1 MASVTSLTAS
11 VHQRL
16 ATALSATLP
25 TADADPLLRRSDR
38 ADYQAN
44 GILAL
49 AKKAKANP
57 RELATQVV
65 ARVESGELIG
75 EIEVSGPGFLNITLT
90 DRAITQ
96 NLAARYADDTG
107 RLGVPTAER
116 PGTTVIDYAQPNVAK
131 EMHVGH
137 LRSAV
142 IGDAVVQILEFTG
155 ENVVRRHH
163 IGDWGTQFGMLIQYL
178 DEHPHE
184 LDHKDARVS
193 GEEAMSNLDRLYKA
207 ARKLFDSDEEFKT
220 RARRRVV
227 DLQAG
232 DPHTL
237 ATWQKFVDESKIYF
251 FSVFEKLDM
260 EVRDADIVGE
270 SGYNDMLDE
279 TCRLLEESGV
289 AVRSEGA
296 LCVFFDDVKGP
307 DGNPVPLIVK
317 KSDGGYGYA
326 ATDLSAIRDRV
337 FHLKANSLLYVV
349 DARQSLHFKMVF
361 ETARRAGWLNDDD
374 VKAFQ
379 LAFGTVL
386 GKDGKPFKTREGET
400 IRLVDLLDEAID
412 RATAVVREKAEKVGL
427 TEEEIVENGRY
438 VGIGAVKYA
447 DLSTSAVRDYKFDLD
462 QMVSLNGDTSVYL
475 QYAYARIQSILRKA
489 GEAGPAAHPEL
500 ELAPAERALGLHL
513 DQFGEAVAEVA
524 ESYEPHKLAAYLFRL
539 ATLLTSFYDQCPVLK
554 AESPAQV
561 ENRLFLVDLTA
572 RTLHR
577 GMALLATRTPSP
589 HAPPPGYRPPAAGR
603 VALRH
608 PRPGRCR
615 CLPLQSLAWRPFPIR
630 CPSWRPTRAGVCSGL
645 NSRFRRGG

>member
-1 MASVTSLTAS
+1 MASVTSLSDNVQQHLAS
-11 VHQRL
+11 
-16 ATALSATLP
+16 ALSATLP
-25 TADADPLLRRSDR
+25 EAAGADPLLRRSDR
-38 ADYQAN
+38 ADFQAN

-65 ARVESGELIG
+65 SRVVTGDELIKDV
-75 EIEVSGPGFLNITLT
+75 EVSGPGFLNITIA
-90 DRAITQ
+90 DRAITA
-96 NLAARYADDTG
+96 NLAARYADETG
-107 RLGVPTAER
+107 RLGVPTATQ

-142 IGDAVVQILEFTG
+142 IGDSVVQLLEFTG

-184 LDHKDARVS
+184 LDHKEAQVT

-237 ATWQKFVDESKIYF
+237 AMWQKFVDESKIYF

-260 EVRDADIVGE
+260 EIRDPDIVGE
-270 SGYNDMLDE
+270 SGYNDMLAE

-296 LCVFFDDVKGP
+296 LCVFFDDIKGP
-307 DGNPVPLIVK
+307 DGNPVPLIVQ

-337 FHLKANSLLYVV
+337 FNLKANTLLYVV
-349 DARQSLHFKMVF
+349 DARQALHFKMVF
-361 ETARRAGWLNDDD
+361 ETARRAGWLNED
-374 VKAFQ
+374 VTAFQ

-400 IRLVDLLDEAID
+400 VRLVDLLDEAID
-412 RATAVVREKAEKVGL
+412 RASAVVREKAQDL
-427 TEEEIVENGRY
+427 SEEEIAERGAQ

-447 DLSTSAVRDYKFDLD
+447 DLSTSANRDYKFDLD

-489 GEAGPAAHPEL
+489 GETRPAAHPEL
-500 ELAPAERALGLHL
+500 ELAEAERALGLHA
-513 DQFGEAVAEVA
+513 DAFAETVTEAAAEYA
-524 ESYEPHKLAAYLFRL
+524 PHKLAAYLYQL
-539 ATLLTSFYDQCPVLK
+539 ASLYTTFYDKCPVLK
-554 AESPAQV
+554 AETPAQV
-561 ENRLFLVDLTA
+561 ENRLFLCDITA

-577 GMALLATRTPSP
+577 GMALLGIRTPEK
-589 HAPPPGYRPPAAGR
+589 
-603 VALRH
+603 L
-608 PRPGRCR
+608 
-615 CLPLQSLAWRPFPIR
+615 
-630 CPSWRPTRAGVCSGL
+630 
-645 NSRFRRGG
+645 

>member
-16 ATALSATLP
+16 ADALSAALP
-25 TADADPLLRRSDR
+25 EAGSADPLLRRSDR
-38 ADYQAN
+38 ADFQAN

-65 ARVESGELIG
+65 ERIDSGELIK
-75 EIEVSGPGFLNITLT
+75 EVEVSGPGFLNVTVT
-90 DRAITQ
+90 DRAITE
-96 NLAARYADDTG
+96 NLAARYADSD
-107 RLGVPTAER
+107 RLGVPFAQN

-142 IGDAVVQILEFTG
+142 IGDAVVQIMEFTG
-155 ENVVRRHH
+155 ESVVRRHH

-178 DEHPHE
+178 IEHPHE
-184 LDHKDARVS
+184 LDHEGGEVS
-193 GEEAMSNLDRLYKA
+193 GEEAMSSLNRLYKA
-207 ARKLFDSDEEFKT
+207 SRAVFDSDEEFKT

-232 DPHTL
+232 EPETL
-237 ATWQKFVDESKIYF
+237 AMWQKFVDESKIYF
-251 FSVFEKLDM
+251 YSVFEKLDM
-260 EVRDADIVGE
+260 EIRDPDVVGE

-307 DGNPVPLIVK
+307 DGNPTPLIVK

-337 FHLKANSLLYVV
+337 FNLKASTLLYVV

-361 ETARRAGWLNDDD
+361 ETARRIGWLNDDD
-374 VKAFQ
+374 VKAAQ

-386 GKDGKPFKTREGET
+386 GKDGKPFKTREGTTVKLE
-400 IRLVDLLDEAID
+400 DLLDEAVQ
-412 RATAVVREKAEKVGL
+412 RATAVVREKAEKMGL
-427 TEEEIVENGRY
+427 SEQEIVENGRY

-489 GEAGPAAHPEL
+489 GEARPLAHPEL
-500 ELAPAERALGLHL
+500 ELHAAERELGLHL
-513 DQFGEAVAEVA
+513 DRFGETLAEVA
-524 ESYEPHKLAAYLFRL
+524 AGYEPHKLAAYLYQL
-539 ATLLTSFYDQCPVLK
+539 ASLLTAFYDKCQVLSDDNP
-554 AESPAQV
+554 AEVV

-572 RTLHR
+572 RTLHQ
-577 GMALLATRTPSP
+577 GMALLGIRTPE
-589 HAPPPGYRPPAAGR
+589 R
-603 VALRH
+603 L
-608 PRPGRCR
+608 
-615 CLPLQSLAWRPFPIR
+615 
-630 CPSWRPTRAGVCSGL
+630 
-645 NSRFRRGG
+645 

>member
-1 MASVTSLTAS
+1 MASVTSLSDSVQQHLAS
-11 VHQRL
+11 
-16 ATALSATLP
+16 ALSATLP
-25 TADADPLLRRSDR
+25 EAAGADPLLRRSDR
-38 ADYQAN
+38 ADFQAN

-65 ARVESGELIG
+65 AQVVAGDVIKDV
-75 EIEVSGPGFLNITLT
+75 EVSGPGFLNITIA
-90 DRAITQ
+90 DRAITE
-96 NLAARYADDTG
+96 NLAARYADETG
-107 RLGVPTAER
+107 RLGVPYAAH

-142 IGDAVVQILEFTG
+142 IGDAVVQLLEFTG

-184 LDHKDARVS
+184 LDHKDARVT

-207 ARKLFDSDEEFKT
+207 ARGKFDSDEEFKT

-232 DPHTL
+232 DPQTL
-237 ATWQKFVDESKIYF
+237 AMWQKFVDESKIYF

-260 EVRDADIVGE
+260 EIQDPDIVGE
-270 SGYNDMLDE
+270 SGYNDMLAD
-279 TCRLLEESGV
+279 TCRMLEESGV

-296 LCVFFDDVKGP
+296 LCVFFEDVKGP
-307 DGNPVPLIVK
+307 DGKPVPLIVQ

-337 FHLKANSLLYVV
+337 FNLKASTLLYVV
-349 DARQSLHFKMVF
+349 DARQALHFKMVF
-361 ETARRAGWLNDDD
+361 ETARRAGWLNDD
-374 VKAFQ
+374 VKAHQ

-386 GKDGKPFKTREGET
+386 GKDGKPFKTRAGET
-400 IRLVDLLDEAID
+400 VKLQDLLDEAVE

-427 TEEEIVENGRY
+427 TEQEITENGRY

-475 QYAYARIQSILRKA
+475 QYAYARVQSILRKA
-489 GEAGPAAHPEL
+489 GEARPAARPEL

-513 DQFGEAVAEVA
+513 DQFAETVLEVA
-524 ESYEPHKLAAYLFRL
+524 ADYEPHKLAAYLYQL
-539 ATLLTSFYDQCPVLK
+539 ASLLTTFYDQCPVLK
-554 AESPAQV
+554 ADTAEQV

-572 RTLHR
+572 RTLHQ
-577 GMALLATRTPSP
+577 GMALLGIRTPEK
-589 HAPPPGYRPPAAGR
+589 
-603 VALRH
+603 L
-608 PRPGRCR
+608 
-615 CLPLQSLAWRPFPIR
+615 
-630 CPSWRPTRAGVCSGL
+630 
-645 NSRFRRGG
+645 

>member
-1 MASVTSLTAS
+1 MASVTSLSHS
-11 VHQRL
+11 VEQRL
-16 ATALSATLP
+16 ASALSATSP
-25 TADADPLLRRSDR
+25 EAAGADPLLRRSDR
-38 ADYQAN
+38 ADFQAN

-65 ARVESGELIG
+65 ANVVTGDVIK
-75 EIEVSGPGFLNITLT
+75 EIEVSGPGFLNVTIT
-90 DRAITQ
+90 DKAIVD
-96 NLAARYADDTG
+96 NLAARYADTD
-107 RLGVPTAER
+107 RLGVPHAEH

-142 IGDAVVQILEFTG
+142 IGDAVGRLMEFTG
-155 ENVVRRHH
+155 ETVVRRHH

-184 LDHKDARVS
+184 LDHKKSEVS

-207 ARKLFDSDEEFKT
+207 ARKLFDADEEFKT

-237 ATWQKFVDESKIYF
+237 AMWQKFVDESKIYF

-260 EVRDADIVGE
+260 EIRDPDIVGE
-270 SGYNDMLDE
+270 SGYNDMLAE

-296 LCVFFDDVKGP
+296 LCVFFEDVKGP
-307 DGNPVPLIVK
+307 DGNPVPLIVQ

-337 FHLKANSLLYVV
+337 FNLKANTLLYVV

-361 ETARRAGWLNDDD
+361 ETARRAGWLNED
-374 VKAFQ
+374 VHAHQ

-400 IRLVDLLDEAID
+400 VKLVDLLDEAVD
-412 RATAVVREKAEKVGL
+412 RATAVVREKAGKVGL
-427 TEEEIVENGRY
+427 SEQEIVENGRY

-489 GEAGPAAHPEL
+489 GDARPAAHA
-500 ELAPAERALGLHL
+500 ELALTPAGRALGLHL
-513 DQFGEAVAEVA
+513 DQFGETVLEVA
-524 ESYEPHKLAAYLFRL
+524 ASHEPHKLASYLYQL
-539 ATLLTSFYDQCPVLK
+539 ASLLTTFYDQCPVLK
-554 AESPAQV
+554 AESPEQV
-561 ENRLFLVDLTA
+561 ANRLFLVDLTA

-577 GMALLATRTPSP
+577 GMALLGIRTPE
-589 HAPPPGYRPPAAGR
+589 R
-603 VALRH
+603 L
-608 PRPGRCR
+608 
-615 CLPLQSLAWRPFPIR
+615 
-630 CPSWRPTRAGVCSGL
+630 
-645 NSRFRRGG
+645 

>member
-1 MASVTSLTAS
+1 MASVTSLSDS

-16 ATALSATLP
+16 AAALSAALP
-25 TADADPLLRRSDR
+25 QAGSADPLLRRSDR
-38 ADYQAN
+38 ADFQAN

-49 AKKAKANP
+49 AKKEKANP

-65 ARVESGELIG
+65 SRVESGGLIG
-75 EIEVSGPGFLNITLT
+75 DVEVSGPGFLNITVT
-90 DRAITQ
+90 DRAITE
-96 NLAARYADDTG
+96 NLAARWADDTG
-107 RLGVPTAER
+107 RLGVPRTER

-142 IGDAVVQILEFTG
+142 IGDAVVQLLEFTG

-184 LDHKDARVS
+184 LDHGSAEVS

-207 ARKLFDSDEEFKT
+207 SRKLFDSDEDFKT

-232 DPHTL
+232 DEKTL
-237 ATWQKFVDESKIYF
+237 AIWQKFVDESKIYF

-260 EVRDADIVGE
+260 EIRDADIVGE
-270 SGYNDMLDE
+270 SGYNDMLAE

-296 LCVFFDDVKGP
+296 LCVFFDDIKGP
-307 DGNPVPLIVK
+307 DGKPVPLIVQ

-337 FHLKANSLLYVV
+337 FHLKADTLVYVV

-361 ETARRAGWLNDDD
+361 ETARRAGWLNDD

-400 IRLVDLLDEAID
+400 VRLVDLLDEAID
-412 RATAVVREKAEKVGL
+412 RASAVVREKAQDL
-427 TEEEIVENGRY
+427 SEEEITERGAQ
-438 VGIGAVKYA
+438 VGVGAVKYA
-447 DLSTSAVRDYKFDLD
+447 DLSTSANRDYKFDLD

-489 GEAGPAAHPEL
+489 GASRPAAHPEL
-500 ELAPAERALGLHL
+500 RLHAAERALGLHV
-513 DQFGEAVAEVA
+513 DSFAETVAEA
-524 ESYEPHKLAAYLFRL
+524 AREYAPHKLAAYLYQL
-539 ATLLTSFYDQCPVLK
+539 ASLYTTFYDKCPVLK
-554 AESPAQV
+554 AETPEQV
-561 ENRLFLVDLTA
+561 ENRLFLCDITA

-577 GMALLATRTPSP
+577 GMALLGIRTPE
-589 HAPPPGYRPPAAGR
+589 R
-603 VALRH
+603 L
-608 PRPGRCR
+608 
-615 CLPLQSLAWRPFPIR
+615 
-630 CPSWRPTRAGVCSGL
+630 
-645 NSRFRRGG
+645 

>member
-1 MASVTSLTAS
+1 MASVTSLSDS

-16 ATALSATLP
+16 ATALSAALP
-25 TADADPLLRRSDR
+25 EAGAADPLLRRSDR
-38 ADYQAN
+38 ADFQAN

-65 ARVESGELIG
+65 AQVESGEVIKD
-75 EIEVSGPGFLNITLT
+75 IEVSGPGFLNITIS
-90 DRAITQ
+90 DKAITET
-96 NLAARYADDTG
+96 LAARYADAA
-107 RLGVPTAER
+107 RLGVPFAEH

-142 IGDAVVQILEFTG
+142 IGDALVQLLEFTG
-155 ENVVRRHH
+155 ESVVRRHH

-184 LDHKDARVS
+184 LDHKAGEVS

-220 RARRRVV
+220 RARLRVV

-232 DPHTL
+232 EPRTL
-237 ATWQKFVDESKIYF
+237 ASWQKFVDESKIYF

-260 EVRDADIVGE
+260 EIRDPDIVGE

-289 AVRSEGA
+289 AVMSDGA
-296 LCVFFDDVKGP
+296 LCVFFDDIKGP
-307 DGNPVPLIVK
+307 DGNPVPLIVR

-337 FHLKANSLLYVV
+337 FNLKASTLLYVV
-349 DARQSLHFKMVF
+349 DARQALHFRMVF
-361 ETARRAGWLNDDD
+361 ETARRVGWLGED
-374 VKAFQ
+374 VTAFQ

-400 IRLVDLLDEAID
+400 VKLEDLLDEAVQ

-427 TEEEIVENGRY
+427 TEPEIIENGRY

-489 GEAGPAAHPEL
+489 GEARPVAHPEL

-513 DQFGEAVAEVA
+513 DRFGETVTEAAKEYA
-524 ESYEPHKLAAYLFRL
+524 PHKLTAYLYQL
-539 ATLLTSFYDQCPVLK
+539 ASVLTTFYDQCHVL
-554 AESPAQV
+554 SPDNAPEVV

-572 RTLHR
+572 RTLHQ
-577 GMALLATRTPSP
+577 GMGLLGIRTPE
-589 HAPPPGYRPPAAGR
+589 R
-603 VALRH
+603 L
-608 PRPGRCR
+608 
-615 CLPLQSLAWRPFPIR
+615 
-630 CPSWRPTRAGVCSGL
+630 
-645 NSRFRRGG
+645 

>member
-16 ATALSATLP
+16 ASALSAALP
-25 TADADPLLRRSDR
+25 EAAGADPLLRRSDR

-57 RELATQVV
+57 RELAAQVVTQVTTGDV
-65 ARVESGELIG
+65 IKDV
-75 EIEVSGPGFLNITLT
+75 EVSGPGFLNVTVT
-90 DRAITQ
+90 DRAITE
-96 NLAARYADDTG
+96 NLAARAADTDG
-107 RLGVPTAER
+107 RLGVPHAEH
-116 PGTTVIDYAQPNVAK
+116 PGTTVVDYAQPNVAK

-142 IGDAVVQILEFTG
+142 IGDSVVQLLEFTG

-184 LDHKDARVS
+184 LDHKGGEVS

-207 ARKLFDSDEEFKT
+207 ARKKFDSDEEFKT

-232 DPHTL
+232 DEHTL
-237 ATWQKFVDESKIYF
+237 AMWQKFVDESKIYF

-260 EVRDADIVGE
+260 EVRDPDIVGE
-270 SGYNDMLDE
+270 SGYNDMLAE

-296 LCVFFDDVKGP
+296 LCVFFDDIKGP
-307 DGNPVPLIVK
+307 DGNPVPLIVQ

-337 FHLKANSLLYVV
+337 FNLKANTLLYVV

-361 ETARRAGWLNDDD
+361 ETARRAGWLNDD
-374 VKAFQ
+374 VKAHQ

-400 IRLVDLLDEAID
+400 VRLVDLLDEAID
-412 RATAVVREKAEKVGL
+412 RASAVVREKAQDL
-427 TEEEIVENGRY
+427 SEEEIAERGAQ

-447 DLSTSAVRDYKFDLD
+447 DLSTSANRDYKFDLD

-489 GEAGPAAHPEL
+489 GEVRPAAHPEL
-500 ELAPAERALGLHL
+500 ELHEAERALGLHV
-513 DQFGEAVAEVA
+513 DAFAEVVAEA
-524 ESYEPHKLAAYLFRL
+524 ATEYAPHKMTAYLYQL
-539 ATLLTSFYDQCPVLK
+539 ASLFTSFYDKCPVIK
-554 AESPAQV
+554 PQPPKDIA
-561 ENRLFLVDLTA
+561 ENRLFLCDVTA
-572 RTLHR
+572 RTLHQ
-577 GMALLATRTPSP
+577 GMALLGIRTPE
-589 HAPPPGYRPPAAGR
+589 R
-603 VALRH
+603 L
-608 PRPGRCR
+608 
-615 CLPLQSLAWRPFPIR
+615 
-630 CPSWRPTRAGVCSGL
+630 
-645 NSRFRRGG
+645 

>member
-1 MASVTSLTAS
+1 MASVTSLSDSVQQHLAS
-11 VHQRL
+11 
-16 ATALSATLP
+16 ALSAALP
-25 TADADPLLRRSDR
+25 EAAGADPLLRRSDR

-65 ARVESGELIG
+65 SGIVTG
-75 EIEVSGPGFLNITLT
+75 EVIADVEVSGPGFLNITVA
-90 DRAITQ
+90 DKAITE

-107 RLGVPTAER
+107 RLGVPFAAH

-142 IGDAVVQILEFTG
+142 IGDAMVRLLEFTG

-184 LDHKDARVS
+184 LDHKESEVS
-193 GEEAMSNLDRLYKA
+193 GEEAMSNLDRLYKT

-232 DPHTL
+232 DEKTL
-237 ATWQKFVDESKIYF
+237 AIWQKFVDESKIYF
-251 FSVFEKLDM
+251 FSVFDKLDM
-260 EVRDADIVGE
+260 EVRDPDIVGE
-270 SGYNDMLDE
+270 SGYNDMLAE

-296 LCVFFDDVKGP
+296 LCVFFDDIKGP
-307 DGNPVPLIVK
+307 EGNPVPLIVQ

-337 FHLKANSLLYVV
+337 FNLKASTLLYVV
-349 DARQSLHFKMVF
+349 DARQALHFRMVF
-361 ETARRAGWLNDDD
+361 ETARRAGWLNDD
-374 VKAFQ
+374 VSAVQ

-400 IRLVDLLDEAID
+400 VKLENLLDEAVE

-427 TEEEIVENGRY
+427 TEDEIVENGRY
-438 VGIGAVKYA
+438 VGVGAVKYA

-475 QYAYARIQSILRKA
+475 QYAYARIRSILRKA
-489 GEAGPAAHPEL
+489 GEARPVAHPEL

-513 DQFGEAVAEVA
+513 DQFAETVLEVA
-524 ESYEPHKLAAYLFRL
+524 AAREPHKMAAYLYQL
-539 ATLLTSFYDQCPVLK
+539 ASLLTSFYDQCPVLK
-554 AESPAQV
+554 ADSPAQV

-572 RTLHR
+572 RTLHQ
-577 GMALLATRTPSP
+577 GMALLGIRTPDK
-589 HAPPPGYRPPAAGR
+589 
-603 VALRH
+603 L
-608 PRPGRCR
+608 
-615 CLPLQSLAWRPFPIR
+615 
-630 CPSWRPTRAGVCSGL
+630 
-645 NSRFRRGG
+645 

>member
-1 MASVTSLTAS
+1 MASVTSLSDSVQQQLAS
-11 VHQRL
+11 
-16 ATALSATLP
+16 ALSATLP
-25 TADADPLLRRSDR
+25 EAADADPLLRRSDR

-65 ARVESGELIG
+65 SQVATGAVIQD
-75 EIEVSGPGFLNITLT
+75 IEVSGPGFLNITVS
-90 DRAITQ
+90 DRAITD
-96 NLAARYADDTG
+96 NLAARYADETG
-107 RLGVPTAER
+107 RLGVPFAAH

-142 IGDAVVQILEFTG
+142 IGDSVVQLLEFTG
-155 ENVVRRHH
+155 ETVVRRHH

-184 LDHKDARVS
+184 LDHKTSTEDTAAS
-193 GEEAMSNLDRLYKA
+193 GEEAMSNLDRLYKT

-237 ATWQKFVDESKIYF
+237 AVWQKFVDESKIYF

-260 EVRDADIVGE
+260 EVRDPDIVGE
-270 SGYNDMLDE
+270 SGYNDMLAE

-296 LCVFFDDVKGP
+296 LCVFFDDIKGP
-307 DGNPVPLIVK
+307 EGNPVPLIVQ

-337 FHLKANSLLYVV
+337 FNLKASTLLYVV
-349 DARQSLHFKMVF
+349 DARQALHFRMVF
-361 ETARRAGWLNDDD
+361 ETARRAGWLNDD
-374 VKAFQ
+374 VTAVQ

-386 GKDGKPFKTREGET
+386 GKDGKPFKTRAGET
-400 IRLVDLLDEAID
+400 VKLQDLLDEAVD
-412 RATAVVREKAEKVGL
+412 RATAVVRDKAEKVGL
-427 TEEEIVENGRY
+427 TEQEIEENGRY

-489 GEAGPAAHPEL
+489 GEARPTAHPEL

-513 DQFGEAVAEVA
+513 DQFAETVLEVA
-524 ESYEPHKLAAYLFRL
+524 ASYEPHKLAAYLYQL
-539 ATLLTSFYDQCPVLK
+539 ASHLTTFYDQCPVLK
-554 AESPAQV
+554 AESPAQI

-577 GMALLATRTPSP
+577 GMSLLGIRTPDK
-589 HAPPPGYRPPAAGR
+589 
-603 VALRH
+603 L
-608 PRPGRCR
+608 
-615 CLPLQSLAWRPFPIR
+615 
-630 CPSWRPTRAGVCSGL
+630 
-645 NSRFRRGG
+645 

>member
-16 ATALSATLP
+16 ANALSATLP
-25 TADADPLLRRSDR
+25 EAADADPLLRRSDR
-38 ADYQAN
+38 ADFQAN

-65 ARVESGELIG
+65 DKVVTGDVIKDV
-75 EIEVSGPGFLNITLT
+75 EVSGPGFLNITIT
-90 DRAITQ
+90 DKAITE
-96 NLAARYADDTG
+96 NLAARAADTEG
-107 RLGVPTAER
+107 RLGVPYAEN

-142 IGDAVVQILEFTG
+142 IGDSVLKLLEFTG
-155 ENVVRRHH
+155 ETVIRRHH

-184 LDHKDARVS
+184 LDHRAAEVT

-207 ARKLFDSDEEFKT
+207 ARRLFDSDEEFKT

-232 DPHTL
+232 DPHTV
-237 ATWQKFVDESKIYF
+237 AMWQKFVDESKIYF

-260 EVRDADIVGE
+260 EIRDPDIVGE
-270 SGYNDMLDE
+270 SGYNDMLAE
-279 TCRLLEESGV
+279 TCRLLEDSGV

-307 DGNPVPLIVK
+307 DGNPVPLIVQ

-337 FHLKANSLLYVV
+337 FNLKANSIIYVV

-361 ETARRAGWLNDDD
+361 ETARRAGWLNDD
-374 VKAFQ
+374 VKAYQ

-400 IRLVDLLDEAID
+400 VRLVDLLDEAIE
-412 RATAVVREKAEKVGL
+412 RASAVVREKAQDL
-427 TEEEIVENGRY
+427 SAEEIAERGAQ

-447 DLSTSAVRDYKFDLD
+447 DLSTSASRDYKFDLD

-489 GEAGPAAHPEL
+489 GEVRPAAHPEL
-500 ELAPAERALGLHL
+500 ELTEAERALGLHA
-513 DQFGEAVAEVA
+513 DQFAENVAEA
-524 ESYEPHKLAAYLFRL
+524 AREYAPHKMTAYLYQL
-539 ATLLTSFYDQCPVLK
+539 ASLYTSFYDKCPVLK
-554 AESPAQV
+554 AETPEQV
-561 ENRLFLVDLTA
+561 ENRLFLCDVTA
-572 RTLHR
+572 RTLHA
-577 GMALLATRTPSP
+577 GMTLLGIRTPE
-589 HAPPPGYRPPAAGR
+589 R
-603 VALRH
+603 L
-608 PRPGRCR
+608 
-615 CLPLQSLAWRPFPIR
+615 
-630 CPSWRPTRAGVCSGL
+630 
-645 NSRFRRGG
+645 

>member
-1 MASVTSLTAS
+1 MTSVTSLTDL

-16 ATALSATLP
+16 ADALTATLP
-25 TADADPLLRRSDR
+25 EADADPLLRRSDR
-38 ADYQAN
+38 ADFQAN

-57 RELATQVV
+57 RELATRVV
-65 ARVESGELIG
+65 ASVVTGDLVKD
-75 EIEVSGPGFLNITLT
+75 IEVSGPGFLNITIT
-90 DRAITQ
+90 DKAITE
-96 NLAARYADDTG
+96 NLAARYADDTD
-107 RLGVPTAER
+107 RLGVPLAAH

-142 IGDAVVQILEFTG
+142 IGDALVQLLEFTG
-155 ENVVRRHH
+155 ESVVRRHH

-178 DEHPHE
+178 DEHPGE
-184 LDHKDARVS
+184 LDHADADIT

-232 DPHTL
+232 EPKTL
-237 ATWQKFVDESKIYF
+237 AAWQKFVDESKIYF
-251 FSVFEKLDM
+251 FSVFDKLDM
-260 EVRDADIVGE
+260 EIRDADIVGE

-289 AVRSEGA
+289 ATISNGA
-296 LCVFFDDVKGP
+296 LCVFFDEIKGP
-307 DGNPVPLIVK
+307 DGNPTPLIVR

-337 FHLKANSLLYVV
+337 FNLKATNLLYVV
-349 DARQSLHFKMVF
+349 DVRQSLHFKMVF
-361 ETARRAGWLNDDD
+361 ETAKRAGWLNDD
-374 VKAFQ
+374 VTAYQ
-379 LAFGTVL
+379 LAFGTIL
-386 GKDGKPFKTREGET
+386 GKDGKPFKTREGVSVKLE
-400 IRLVDLLDEAID
+400 DLLDEAVQ
-412 RATAVVREKAEKVGL
+412 RATAVVRDKAEKVGL
-427 TEEEIVENGRY
+427 TEREIVDNGRD

-462 QMVSLNGDTSVYL
+462 QMVSLSGDTSVYL

-489 GEAGPAAHPEL
+489 GEARPAAHPEL

-513 DQFGEAVAEVA
+513 DQFGEVVAEA
-524 ESYEPHKLAAYLFRL
+524 AKEYAPHKLTAYLYQL
-539 ATLLTSFYDQCPVLK
+539 ASTLTTFYDQCHVL
-554 AESPAQV
+554 SPDNAPEVV

-572 RTLHR
+572 RTLQR
-577 GMALLATRTPSP
+577 GMALLGIRTPE
-589 HAPPPGYRPPAAGR
+589 R
-603 VALRH
+603 L
-608 PRPGRCR
+608 
-615 CLPLQSLAWRPFPIR
+615 
-630 CPSWRPTRAGVCSGL
+630 
-645 NSRFRRGG
+645 

>member
-1 MASVTSLTAS
+1 MASVTSLSHSVEQHLAS
-11 VHQRL
+11 
-16 ATALSATLP
+16 ALSAALP
-25 TADADPLLRRSDR
+25 EAVGADPLLRRSDR

-65 ARVESGELIG
+65 AQVVTGDLIQD
-75 EIEVSGPGFLNITLT
+75 IEVSGPGFLNVTIT
-90 DRAITQ
+90 DKAIVE
-96 NLAARYADDTG
+96 NLGARYADAD
-107 RLGVPTAER
+107 RLGVPLADA

-142 IGDAVVQILEFTG
+142 IGAAVTEILEFTG
-155 ENVVRRHH
+155 ESVVRRHH

-184 LDHKDARVS
+184 LDHKDAQVS

-207 ARKLFDSDEEFKT
+207 ARRLFDADEEFKT

-237 ATWQKFVDESKIYF
+237 AVWQKFVDESKIYF
-251 FSVFEKLDM
+251 FSVFDKLDM
-260 EVRDADIVGE
+260 EIRDEDIVGE
-270 SGYNDMLDE
+270 SGYNDMLAE
-279 TCRLLEESGV
+279 TCRLLEEKGV

-307 DGNPVPLIVK
+307 DGNPVPLIVQ

-337 FHLKANSLLYVV
+337 FQLKADSLVYVV

-361 ETARRAGWLNDDD
+361 ETARRAGWLNGE
-374 VKAFQ
+374 ATAHQ

-400 IRLVDLLDEAID
+400 VKLVDLLDEAVD

-427 TEEEIVENGRY
+427 SEREIEENGRY
-438 VGIGAVKYA
+438 VGVGAVKYA

-489 GEAGPAAHPEL
+489 GEARPVAHPEL

-513 DQFGEAVAEVA
+513 DQFGETVHEVA
-524 ESYEPHKLAAYLFRL
+524 AAYEPHKLAAYLYQL
-539 ATLLTSFYDQCPVLK
+539 ASHLTTFYDQCHVLS
-554 AESPAQV
+554 ADNAPEVV
-561 ENRLFLVDLTA
+561 ENRLFLVDLTG
-572 RTLHR
+572 RTLHK
-577 GMALLATRTPSP
+577 GMALLGIRTPE
-589 HAPPPGYRPPAAGR
+589 R
-603 VALRH
+603 L
-608 PRPGRCR
+608 
-615 CLPLQSLAWRPFPIR
+615 
-630 CPSWRPTRAGVCSGL
+630 
-645 NSRFRRGG
+645 

>member
-1 MASVTSLTAS
+1 MASVTSLSDSVQQHLAS
-11 VHQRL
+11 
-16 ATALSATLP
+16 ALSATLP
-25 TADADPLLRRSDR
+25 EAAGADPLLRRSDR
-38 ADYQAN
+38 ADFQAN
-44 GILAL
+44 GVLAL

-65 ARVESGELIG
+65 SQVTTGGVIK
-75 EIEVSGPGFLNITLT
+75 EIEVSGPGFLNITIT
-90 DRAITQ
+90 DRAITE
-96 NLAARYADDTG
+96 NLAARYADED
-107 RLGVPTAER
+107 RLGVAPAPR

-142 IGDAVVQILEFTG
+142 IGDAVVQLLEFTG
-155 ENVVRRHH
+155 ESVVRRHH

-184 LDHKDARVS
+184 LDHKESQVS

-207 ARKLFDSDEEFKT
+207 ARRLFDSDEEFKT
-220 RARRRVV
+220 RSRRRVV

-237 ATWQKFVDESKIYF
+237 AVWQKFVDESKIYF

-260 EVRDADIVGE
+260 EIRDEDIVGE
-270 SGYNDMLDE
+270 SGYNDMLAE

-296 LCVFFDDVKGP
+296 LCVFFEDVKGP
-307 DGNPVPLIVK
+307 DGNPVPLIVQ

-337 FHLKANSLLYVV
+337 FNLKANTLLYVV

-361 ETARRAGWLNDDD
+361 ETARRAGWLNED
-374 VKAFQ
+374 VKAHQ

-400 IRLVDLLDEAID
+400 VKLVDLLDEAVD
-412 RATAVVREKAEKVGL
+412 RATAVVREKAQKVGL
-427 TEEEIVENGRY
+427 TEPEIVENGRY

-489 GEAGPAAHPEL
+489 GEAKPAAHPEL
-500 ELAPAERALGLHL
+500 DLAPAERALGLHL
-513 DQFGEAVAEVA
+513 DQFGETVLDTASA
-524 ESYEPHKLAAYLFRL
+524 YEPHKLASYLYQL
-539 ATLLTSFYDQCPVLK
+539 ASLLTTFYDQCHVL
-554 AESPAQV
+554 SPDNAPEVV

-572 RTLHR
+572 RTLHQ
-577 GMALLATRTPSP
+577 GMALLGIRTPD
-589 HAPPPGYRPPAAGR
+589 R
-603 VALRH
+603 L
-608 PRPGRCR
+608 
-615 CLPLQSLAWRPFPIR
+615 
-630 CPSWRPTRAGVCSGL
+630 
-645 NSRFRRGG
+645 